1 MDLPPDNLYGM
12 APEAAKEYIAAH
24 VATKLLNE
32 KKLAELEADLKKW
45 TDRVVLARSRGVEDL
60 AAAAEAEAARI
71 GAERDRLAGETQ
83 ELEGQIERM
92 RRQLPGL
99 EARRREIDPDL
110 LEQELLIAA
119 GRTPGDEVEEAA
131 AEAGRKLS
139 DLEKR
144 TAAEAELAA
153 LKARLAGEAGNR
165 DQ

>member
-99 EARRREIDPDL
+99 EAGAGKSIRTCWSRSSSSPRGAPRETRSRRLPPK
-110 LEQELLIAA
+110 
-119 GRTPGDEVEEAA
+119 PGA
-131 AEAGRKLS
+131 S
-139 DLEKR
+139 SP
-144 TAAEAELAA
+144 T
-153 LKARLAGEAGNR
+153 
-165 DQ
+165 